1 MYMAKLTAL
10 SGDRVSGDSHE
21 AHGHGDHPADSHGPS
36 AAPGHDD
43 HAQPQK
49 PAHAPWRVRRS
60 YDDAPLPPLKES
72 DYLSLDPN
80 VQLALSDRID
90 LYYNNPLEIFPFD
103 AQMRKPDRFHVMFA
117 RQIEERFPDDADTR
131 LRIVKY
137 GRTIFSS
144 LMTYMIGKRLF
155 QLATIAALA
164 FMVFGGQA
172 LFARLSPNP
181 DVRLAATIAAMVG
194 QSLIYAGVM
203 TIVFTQYRTA
213 LENRSYELSREIVQR
228 TRELQNLFTTVK
240 AMPDQAETQFQM
252 DGPAW
257 GRRSALLMRLLMWV
271 AARLEYLEK
280 FTQVEMWRV
289 GRERYWMNWGGGILS
304 VLCTVG
310 GIAPLALAH
319 PPAGDPSTFR
329 LLQGVAIGLSVIVS
343 WASYF
348 RWQTPVNLVRDKF
361 GSESWI
367 RYATLNVDDV
377 VGDQS
382 RRDKERLVEY
392 RSLTRGR

>member
-1 MYMAKLTAL
+1 MSSDAHD
-10 SGDRVSGDSHE
+10 G
-21 AHGHGDHPADSHGPS
+21 HGHGGHHDDGHHGHEAPHDPPPADGHAAP
-36 AAPGHDD
+36 AAPGGAQPHP
-43 HAQPQK
+43 HAQP
-49 PAHAPWRVRRS
+49 RVRRTR
-60 YDDAPLPPLKES
+60 DGDAPLPPLKES
-72 DYLSLDPN
+72 DYLSLDPE
-80 VQLALSDRID
+80 VQQQLSDRID
-90 LYYNNPLEIFPFD
+90 LYYNNPLDIFPFD
-103 AQMRKPDRFHVMFA
+103 AHMRKPDRFHVMFEK
-117 RQIEERFPDDADTR
+117 QVEERFPDDADTR
-131 LRIVKY
+131 QRIVLY

-155 QLATIAALA
+155 QLATIAALTFLA
-164 FMVFGGQA
+164 LNGQTFFGG
-172 LFARLSPNP
+172 LTP
-181 DVRLAATIAAMVG
+181 DPTLRMLITIGAMIG
-194 QSLIYAGVM
+194 QSLLFAGVM
-203 TIVFTQYRTA
+203 ALVFTQYRTA

-228 TRELQNLFTTVK
+228 TRELQNLFTTVR
-240 AMPDQAETQFQM
+240 ALPDQAETLFQM
-252 DGPAW
+252 DGPGW

-289 GRERYWMNWGGGILS
+289 GRERYWMNWGGAILA
-304 VLCTVG
+304 VVTTLG
-310 GIAPLALAH
+310 GMLPLALAQ
-319 PPAGDPSTFR
+319 PTGDPTQFR
-329 LLQGVAIGLSVIVS
+329 VLQGSALVLSLIVS

-348 RWQTPVNLVRDKF
+348 KWQTPVNLVRDKF